1 MKRLRAWM
9 IRLGGLFRVSWQ
21 SERRERELAAEMES
35 HLQMHVE
42 DSLRAGMTPEQARRD
57 AILKLGGVE
66 QTKQACRER
75 STIPF
80 LENLLRDVRYALR
93 QLYKSPGITCIAVTT
108 LALGIGANTAVFTL
122 TWAVIL
128 KGLPVPHPGRL
139 IEYEMRN
146 GDSMIGLSG
155 PEYAALRSQQKSC
168 TDLLAWASDAASV
181 RNGTVVEGRAHIQ
194 LLSGN
199 ALDVLEMQPYL
210 GNFFGDRTD
219 TKEDAQGIP
228 VVLSYDYWQQ
238 QFHGEDHA
246 LGQTLFVADHPAT
259 VVGVM
264 PKAFEGLT
272 ANFHPALYLPL
283 SFADVLYGKDFR
295 NHPGHFGHFVLGRL
309 KPGMTLAT
317 AQSEVEAIEPSVRK
331 EADPTGIYMNQF
343 FKPFHLRV
351 QDGRS
356 GVSWVKA
363 TYSRSLLVLEMLV
376 TFLLLLCCLNTAL
389 VMLARVSGRQQEYA
403 VRSAL
408 GAARYRLISQVLI
421 ETALLTIPGLVSG
434 LLLGWAAAHALVT
447 MLGTMG
453 SASSMDVRPN
463 AIILGFNLSMSLLVA
478 LGAGLWPAL
487 RASRTTPAFN
497 LKTSDRSVA
506 ARQMGG
512 WVVVLQVALSVC
524 LVTSAIL
531 LGGTLGRLWM
541 ENSGFHAKGT
551 ALASIDLRASKPQP
565 AETARVARELLEYL
579 RQKPGVTASGITGV
593 KPLIGFFGA
602 SGEFSIDGHSNIHS
616 DPHIFRIQ
624 VSPGYFDAIGTR
636 LLEGESAAPT
646 AIGSM
651 SQCVLSHDLAGSFFP
666 RENAIGRIVYAS
678 TFQQPDGT
686 NLDPKNGCRVVAV
699 AENARLVSLR
709 NAAPRVIYDLISP
722 SILSSATQGAFSNA
736 QINLIVHA
744 KTDALA
750 VAALQDT
757 VKQALPNS
765 AEVKYQSLR
774 QLEDQ
779 DLNRER
785 MLVSMSGAFAFLGL
799 LLTALGL
806 YGLLMRNLVLRT
818 REIGIR
824 VALGAQRKQI
834 VMAIAGNALVE
845 VSMGLL
851 AGAVITIF
859 LVRIIR
865 QLLQESQPT
874 SEWPLLISTGVI
886 LLVAGVAFYFPA
898 RRAASIDPMQALRA
912 E

>member
-1 MKRLRAWM
+1 MKRLRVWV
-9 IRLGGLFRVSWQ
+9 IRLGGLFRA
-21 SERRERELAAEMES
+21 ERREQELAAELES
-35 HLQMHVE
+35 HLQLHIE
-42 DSLRAGMTPEQARRD
+42 DNLRSGMTPEQARRD
-57 AILKLGGVE
+57 AILKLGGVD
-66 QTKQACRER
+66 QAKQAYRER
-75 STIPF
+75 ATLPWIES
-80 LENLLRDVRYALR
+80 LMRDVRYALR

-155 PEYAALRSQQKSC
+155 PEYTVLRGQQKSC

-181 RNGTVVEGRAHIQ
+181 RNGTAVEGRAHIQ

-210 GNFFGDRTD
+210 GNFFSERSD
-219 TKEDAQGIP
+219 TNEDARGIP

-238 QFHGEDHA
+238 KFHGEDHA
-246 LGQTLFVADHPAT
+246 LGQTLFIAGHPAT
-259 VVGVM
+259 VIGVM
-264 PKAFEGLT
+264 PKTFEGLT

-283 SFADVLYGKDFR
+283 SFADLLYGKDFR

-309 KPGMTLAT
+309 KPGMTLAA
-317 AQSEVEAIEPSVRK
+317 AQSEVEAIEPLVRQ

-343 FKPFHLRV
+343 FKPFRLTV

-363 TYSRSLLVLEMLV
+363 TYSRPLLVLEMLV
-376 TFLLLLCCLNTAL
+376 AFLLLLCCLNTAL

-408 GAARYRLISQVLI
+408 GASRYRLISQVLI
-421 ETALLTIPGLVSG
+421 ETVLLTIPGLMSG
-434 LLLGWAAAHALVT
+434 LLLGWAAAQALVT

-463 AIILGFNLSMSLLVA
+463 AVILGFNLTMSLLVA

-497 LKTSDRSVA
+497 LKTSNRSVA

-541 ENSGFHAKGT
+541 EESGFHAKGT

-565 AETARVARELLEYL
+565 AETARVAGELLEDA
-579 RQKPGVTASGITGV
+579 RQKPGVTASGITGE

-602 SGEFSIDGHSNIHS
+602 SHEFSIDAHGNIHS
-616 DPHIFRIQ
+616 DPHLFSIQ

-636 LLEGESAAPT
+636 LLAGEGTAPT
-646 AIGSM
+646 AKNSM
-651 SQCVLSHDLAGSFFP
+651 PQCVLSHDLAAFFFP
-666 RENAIGRIVYAS
+666 QENAIGRIIYAA
-678 TFQQPDGT
+678 TFLQPDGT

-709 NAAPRVIYDLISP
+709 TAAPHVIYEVISP
-722 SILSSATQGAFSNA
+722 YILSKSTQDAFSSS

-750 VAALQDT
+750 IAALHDA
-757 VKQALPNS
+757 VKLALPNS

-774 QLEDQ
+774 QLENQ

-818 REIGIR
+818 SEIGIR

-834 VMAIAGNALVE
+834 VMAIARKALVE
-845 VSMGLL
+845 VCTGLL
-851 AGAVITIF
+851 AGAAITIF

-865 QLLQESQPT
+865 QLLQESQPI
-874 SEWPLLISTGVI
+874 SEWPLLISTCVI
-886 LLVAGVAFYFPA
+886 LLVAGIAFYFPA
-898 RRAASIDPMQALRA
+898 RCAASIDPIQALRA